1 MDHPRR
7 LSLLVTSP
15 RVAPGLLS
23 HQAWHAL
30 TAADRVWA
38 RGSDGQSS
46 AHHPLL
52 DVVTDAGVNVQ
63 LIDEPEV
70 AVLARLLLGEA
81 ESGTVIWIGSAD
93 ADPGLSDTLAQGLTA
108 MEDPPELEMLIGSW
122 DVPGSRLLDAVTV
135 MDRLRSPSGCP
146 WDAAQTHNS
155 LTPFLV
161 EETYELLEALEVGDR
176 DNIVEELGD
185 VLLQVLFHAR
195 VAEEA
200 DDVSSEDTEEAFD
213 IDDVAASLV
222 DKLVRRHPHVFAGGT
237 ASTPGEV
244 ESSWQELKAAEKPER
259 EHLLDGIPAGMPELA
274 RASKI
279 AGRLIRAGQAEWLQ
293 DVVGH
298 TATTGVDGEQAAQL
312 LATAIEAHRL
322 SVDPSAALRAALR
335 SIESQARGL
344 PPPE

>member
-30 TAADRVWA
+30 GAADRVWA
-38 RGSDGQSS
+38 RGSTDHS
-46 AHHPLL
+46 APHHPLL
-52 DVVTDAGVNVQ
+52 DVVTDAGVDVQ
-63 LIDEPEV
+63 LVDEPE
-70 AVLARLLLGEA
+70 ATVLGRLLLGEA
-81 ESGTVIWIGSAD
+81 ESGTVIWIGSPD
-93 ADPGLSDTLAQGLTA
+93 ADPGLSEALAQGLTA

-135 MDRLRSPSGCP
+135 MDRLRSPGGCP
-146 WDAAQTHNS
+146 WDAAQTHPS
-155 LTPFLV
+155 LTPYLV
-161 EETYELLEALEVGDR
+161 EETYELLEALEDGER
-176 DNIVEELGD
+176 DHVVEELGD

-200 DDVSSEDTEEAFD
+200 DDDTSTEGAAEAFD
-213 IDDVAASLV
+213 IDDVAAALV
-222 DKLVRRHPHVFAGGT
+222 DKLVRRHPHVFAHGT

-279 AGRLIRAGQAEWLQ
+279 AGRLVRAGHASWLQ
-293 DVVGH
+293 DTVAQ
-298 TATTGVDGEQAAQL
+298 TATTGVEGEHAAHL
-312 LATAIEAHRL
+312 LATVLEAERR
-322 SVDPSAALRAALR
+322 SVDPSAALRSALR
-335 SIESQARGL
+335 TIEARARSL
-344 PPPE
+344 PPA